1 MVKGA
6 LNLSRLLTDEYAGRI
21 LSLTFSQA
29 RSVQEICAISGI
41 PIAVAYRRVAALE
54 AAGLLRCLRTEIAP
68 SGKKCKYFICQ
79 VQVARLTF
87 REGSFE
93 VEVEWKDQGR
103 EELAPMPSLRT

>member
-6 LNLSRLLTDEYAGRI
+6 LNMSRLLTDEYAARI

-54 AAGLLRCLRTEIAP
+54 AAGLLRCLRTEVGP
-68 SGKKCKYFICQ
+68 SGKRCKHFICQ
-79 VQVARLTF
+79 VQVASLTF